1 MDSGLLSTLA
11 ALAGT
16 VVGALSSLGSNWMT
30 SRAQARAQR
39 LAEERA
45 KREDIYGRYMDV
57 LARLYAA
64 ALNSAGEVDYTMLT
78 EAYALSGRISL
89 RASDAVVAAGDKA
102 LRFVVDLA
110 IGQRRSPEAMRA
122 LMDDAEANV
131 IGAFARACRAELSA
145 LY

>member
-131 IGAFARACRAELSA
+131 IGAFARACREELTA
-145 LY
+145 LH

>member
-1 MDSGLLSTLA
+1 MDPGILSTLA

-45 KREDIYGRYMDV
+45 KREDVYGRYMDV
-57 LARLYAA
+57 LSRLYAA
-64 ALNSAGEVDYTMLT
+64 ALNSAGAVDYEKLT
-78 EAYALSGRISL
+78 EAYALAGRISL
-89 RASDAVVAAGDKA
+89 RASDEVVAAGEKA

-110 IGQRRSPEAMRA
+110 ISHRRSPEEMRA
-122 LMDDAEANV
+122 LMDNAEANV
-131 IGAFARACRAELSA
+131 IGAFARACRNELQA
-145 LY
+145 LR

>member
-89 RASDAVVAAGDKA
+89 LASDAVVAAGDKA

-131 IGAFARACRAELSA
+131 IGAFARACREELTA
-145 LY
+145 LH

>member
-64 ALNSAGEVDYTMLT
+64 ALNSAGEVDYAMLT

-131 IGAFARACRAELSA
+131 IGAFARACREELTA
-145 LY
+145 LH